1 MSVQHSV
8 INCGKRPTFSL
19 VGAYLPVSPFSCLSN
34 YLFVFLNLSPPQ
46 STFLIACLSV
56 CILLYSLWL
65 SPFSPPLSLSL
76 YLSPLSFPL
85 YLSPSIPPPLSL
97 PLFLLLSI
105 SFVSLTSLSL
115 SFSPISFD
123 CFLSLF
129 YFFHLFLSLPLSPIS
144 FY

>member
-1 MSVQHSV
+1 MQHSV

-97 PLFLLLSI
+97 PLFLSP
-105 SFVSLTSLSL
+105 
-115 SFSPISFD
+115 SFSPP
-123 CFLSLF
+123 
-129 YFFHLFLSLPLSPIS
+129 LSLPFYLPLFLPPLSPPS
-144 FY
+144 FSPALSLPPLLSPSILIL